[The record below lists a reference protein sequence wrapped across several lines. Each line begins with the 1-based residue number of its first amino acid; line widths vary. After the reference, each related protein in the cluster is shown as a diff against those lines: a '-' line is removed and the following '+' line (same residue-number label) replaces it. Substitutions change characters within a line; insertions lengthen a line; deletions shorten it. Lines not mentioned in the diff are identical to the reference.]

1 MMRSRD
7 PAGRPHGGD
16 GAEQHDAAIGT
27 GRCAVPDQLDD
38 LVRQVV
44 EVGLV
49 TRRRCLLCTGTL
61 GHQRADHRRD
71 VAERPVLQ
79 HVAVTR

>member
-1 MMRSRD
+1 MMRSRNQ
-7 PAGRPHGGD
+7 PAARM
-16 GAEQHDAAIGT
+16 AAMARNSIDAAIGA
-27 GRCAVPDQLDD
+27 GRCAVADQLDD

-49 TRRRCLLCTGTL
+49 TRRRCLLRTGTL

-71 VAERPVLQ
+71 VAERPILQ